1 MFTLLISGKY
11 SLNKYRDCPHYDL
24 LDLLLLLRLFV
35 MNTLHV
41 FIQQTLVEHLLYIRN
56 VEFLFLTLREGW
68 ESRDPD

>member
-1 MFTLLISGKY
+1 
-11 SLNKYRDCPHYDL
+11 
-24 LDLLLLLRLFV
+24 